1 VAAEVDRDRIDT
13 LPEQVAERLGY
24 AVDRMARGARLDPA
38 ELATAF
44 GVSRRT
50 VSRALTILQR
60 AGKVTIM
67 ASRGAYVA

>member
-1 VAAEVDRDRIDT
+1 
-13 LPEQVAERLGY
+13 
-24 AVDRMARGARLDPA
+24 
-38 ELATAF
+38 
-44 GVSRRT
+44 

>member
-1 VAAEVDRDRIDT
+1 MHALERIHERHGINQDQVLDMVRERARERGCT
-13 LPEQVAERLGY
+13 LRE
-24 AVDRMARGARLDPA
+24 
-38 ELATAF
+38 AF